1 MLVNDSYLLCW
12 IVSVIK
18 MKNICLLF
26 SFVFVTSADEGS
38 KQKRSAL
45 NTQYYQIVPKI
56 DRQIW
61 ASYEVKEPN
70 SKLDAI
76 PTTTVYLQWIFH
88 WNVIQMAISSKILL
102 RLRKLYTLTIVD
114 FFVGQPLFHL
124 NHGWAS
130 AAIVLFFVMNFF
142 SYPFFTSMNKW
153 WPSWLWRVA

>member
-102 RLRKLYTLTIVD
+102 RLRKLYTNYSG
-114 FFVGQPLFHL
+114 FFLWVNLYSIWIMDEL
-124 NHGWAS
+124 
-130 AAIVLFFVMNFF
+130 VLRLCF
-142 SYPFFTSMNKW
+142 S
-153 WPSWLWRVA
+153 L